1 MNRPLTS
8 AQLAAPEQRLE
19 DVRRVFLAQA
29 QALRDVA
36 GRVADEVLEAIELI
50 LAAPGRVVIAGMG
63 KSGIIG
69 KKIAATLSS
78 TGTPSLFVHPGD
90 AFHGD
95 LGMIRADDV
104 VILISYSGETDEV
117 LKLLPYLRHIGA
129 PLIAITGG
137 RRSTLARHA
146 TVTLDVAVERET
158 CPHNLAPTTSTTA
171 TLVMGDALAIALIQ
185 ARGFLPND
193 FARFH
198 PGGSLGRKLLTR
210 VRDVMHAN
218 YARLSPTDGFMQIMD
233 AMTRTRLGLA
243 IVSDAQGGLMGV
255 ISDGDMV
262 RAMQSTDLAR
272 IAQLVASDF
281 MTSRPIVIRETAMF
295 TDAERLMAD
304 SEVTCL
310 VAVDDEG
317 QACGVV
323 KVFDVKAR

>member
-1 MNRPLTS
+1 MNKPLTR
-8 AQLAAPEQRLE
+8 AQLAAPDQRLD
-19 DVRRVFLAQA
+19 DVRQVFLAQA
-29 QALRDVA
+29 RALHDVA
-36 GRVADEVLEAIELI
+36 QRVSDEVLDAIELM
-50 LAAPGRVVIAGMG
+50 LATRGRVVIAGMG

-78 TGTPSLFVHPGD
+78 TGTPSLFVHPAD

-137 RRSTLARHA
+137 RDSTLARHA
-146 TVTLDVAVERET
+146 TVTLDVAIERET

-171 TLVMGDALAIALIQ
+171 TLVMGDALAIALIH

-198 PGGSLGRKLLTR
+198 PGGALGRKLLTR

-218 YARLSPTDGFMQIMD
+218 YAHLSPDDGFMHIMG

-243 IVSDAQGGLMGV
+243 VVADAHGSLLGV

-262 RAMQSTDLAR
+262 RAMQSSDLASVNR
-272 IAQLVASDF
+272 LAARDF
-281 MTSRPIVIRETAMF
+281 MTCKPIVIRDTAMF
-295 TDAERLMAD
+295 TDAERLMAE

-310 VAVDDEG
+310 VAVDDDG
-317 QACGVV
+317 RPCGVV
-323 KVFDVKAR
+323 KVFDVKSR